1 MASRDP
7 FRQASRRL
15 VASRVAGT
23 LAILL
28 HPSHRRRM
36 AFVNIV
42 RCADQ
47 SLYIGS
53 TADVEARVA
62 AHNEG
67 RGGSYACRR
76 RPVMLVFQE
85 RHETLESAA
94 DRERQIKRW
103 SRAEKEMLVSGGA
116 MALKRLAISHS
127 SRRFNRS

>member
-28 HPSHRRRM
+28 HPSHGL
-36 AFVNIV
+36 FVYIV